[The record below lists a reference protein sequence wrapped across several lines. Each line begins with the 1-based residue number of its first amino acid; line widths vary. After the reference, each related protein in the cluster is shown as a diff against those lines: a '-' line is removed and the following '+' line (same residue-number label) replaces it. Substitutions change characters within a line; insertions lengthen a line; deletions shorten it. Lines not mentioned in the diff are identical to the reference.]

1 MTTLE
6 FRCHPGI
13 GAPVSGEALV
23 ASDNFSARY
32 DLNRI
37 EGVFSRPQHKLYGK
51 SYVDRILVLNAA
63 KGGVAT
69 AWMFH
74 AMKSI
79 DVIPKALLLNFANPI
94 LAQGA
99 AFAGFPLM
107 DRFDGD
113 ITTLIRTGDTVEVF
127 PKEGRVV
134 VTR

>member
-13 GAPVSGEALV
+13 GEPAGGEALV
-23 ASDNFSARY
+23 AADNFSARY

-37 EGVFSRPQHKLYGK
+37 EGVFSRPQHKLYGQ
-51 SYVDRILVLNAA
+51 SYVDKILVLNAA

-74 AMKSI
+74 AMTSI
-79 DVIPKALLLNFANPI
+79 GVIPKALLLNFANPI

-107 DRFDGD
+107 DRFEGD
-113 ITTLIRTGDTVEVF
+113 ITVLIKTGDRVEVF
-127 PKEGRVV
+127 PKEGKVV

>member
-13 GAPVSGEALV
+13 GAPVGGEALV

-37 EGVFSRPQHKLYGK
+37 EGVFSRPQHKLYGQ

-107 DRFDGD
+107 DRFEGD
-113 ITTLIRTGDTVEVF
+113 ITALLRTGDKVEVF
-127 PKEGRVV
+127 PKEGKVV

>member
-1 MTTLE
+1 MTIVEL
-6 FRCHPGI
+6 RCHPGI
-13 GAPVSGEALV
+13 GEPVAGEALV
-23 ASDNFSARY
+23 AADNFSARY

-37 EGVFSRPQHKLYGK
+37 DGVFSRPQHKLYGQR
-51 SYVDRILVLNAA
+51 YVDRILVLNAA

-99 AFAGFPLM
+99 AFAGFPLL

-113 ITTLIRTGDTVEVF
+113 ITSLIRTGDRVEVF

>member
-6 FRCHPGI
+6 FHCHPGI
-13 GAPVSGEALV
+13 GEPAGGEALV

-37 EGVFSRPQHKLYGK
+37 EGVFSRPQHKLYGQ

-79 DVIPKALLLNFANPI
+79 GVIPKALLLNFANPI

-113 ITTLIRTGDTVEVF
+113 ITALIRTGDRVEVF
-127 PKEGRVV
+127 PKEGKVV

>member
-13 GAPVSGEALV
+13 GEPVSGEALV

-37 EGVFSRPQHKLYGK
+37 EGVFSRPQHKLYGQ
-51 SYVDRILVLNAA
+51 SYVDKILVLNAA

-107 DRFDGD
+107 DRFEGD
-113 ITTLIRTGDTVEVF
+113 ITSLIRTGDTVEVF

>member
-6 FRCHPGI
+6 FHCHPGI
-13 GAPVSGEALV
+13 GEPVSGEALV

-37 EGVFSRPQHKLYGK
+37 DGVFSRPQHKLFGQ
-51 SYVDRILVLNAA
+51 SYVGKILVLNAA

-74 AMKSI
+74 AMKSV

-107 DRFDGD
+107 DRFDDD
-113 ITTLIRTGDTVEVF
+113 ITALIRTGDRVEVF

>member
-1 MTTLE
+1 
-6 FRCHPGI
+6 
-13 GAPVSGEALV
+13 
-23 ASDNFSARY
+23 
-32 DLNRI
+32 
-37 EGVFSRPQHKLYGK
+37 VFSRPQHKLYGQ
-51 SYVDRILVLNAA
+51 SYVDKVLVLNAA

-79 DVIPKALLLNFANPI
+79 DVIPTALLLNFANPI

-113 ITTLIRTGDTVEVF
+113 ITAMIRTGDHVEMF
-127 PKEGRVV
+127 PNEGRVV